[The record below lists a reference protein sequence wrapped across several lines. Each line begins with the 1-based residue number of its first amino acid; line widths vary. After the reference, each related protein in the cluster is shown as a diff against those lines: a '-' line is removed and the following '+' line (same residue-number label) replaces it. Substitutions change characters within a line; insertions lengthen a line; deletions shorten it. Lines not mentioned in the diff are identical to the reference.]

1 MVRKDLV
8 AAKLGE
14 LADRIEQI
22 RFHRKASAD
31 DLVADRAARDLVSF
45 NLMLAVQACAD
56 VAGHVIADEGWPPAT
71 TIAESFRR
79 LAERSVV
86 SSVTATALGNAV
98 GLRNIVAH
106 GYAGVDVAM
115 LHVASTAGVT
125 DLEAFASEV
134 SRWLEAQP
142 G

>member
-1 MVRKDLV
+1 
-8 AAKLGE
+8 LGE

-22 RFHRKASAD
+22 RLHRKSSAD

-79 LAERSVV
+79 LADRSVL
-86 SSVTATALGNAV
+86 SSSTATALGNAV
-98 GLRNIVAH
+98 GLGNIVAH
-106 GYAGVDVAM
+106 GYAGVDVGM
-115 LHVASTAGVT
+115 LHTASTAGVA
-125 DLEAFASEV
+125 DLERFASEI